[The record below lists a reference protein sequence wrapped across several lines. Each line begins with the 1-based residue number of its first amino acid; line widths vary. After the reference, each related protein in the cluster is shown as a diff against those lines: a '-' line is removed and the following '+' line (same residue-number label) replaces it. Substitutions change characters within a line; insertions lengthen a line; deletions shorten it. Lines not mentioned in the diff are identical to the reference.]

1 MSDSWCTK
9 FQEKTCAY
17 LYICIALCGH
27 LLTVTWEE
35 VVTLADWGLVFP
47 FRELGSCRD
56 VPGLPHLHSG
66 MHVWLETF
74 SQRPFQPL
82 HPRGPLPW
90 HCIMCDYLIFF
101 FFFLCLLT
109 KLSENGH
116 TAMSLAPRSRAWPV
130 KALKCWLRGE
140 APFVVST
147 EPSKLLEW
155 WVLCWDCYHIT
166 F

>member
-1 MSDSWCTK
+1 MCI
-9 FQEKTCAY
+9 FVY
-17 LYICIALCGH
+17 LH
-27 LLTVTWEE
+27 SSVR
-35 VVTLADWGLVFP
+35 TLAYCNLGRGCHPSRLRACLSLSRTWVLQRCAWPSPPSFRDACLVGDLFTEAFSTSP
-47 FRELGSCRD
+47 SKRATTLT
-56 VPGLPHLHSG
+56 LY
-66 MHVWLETF
+66 HVWLF
-74 SQRPFQPL
+74 
-82 HPRGPLPW
+82 
-90 HCIMCDYLIFF
+90 DFF